1 MLERARAY
9 LERDRQTYRQTACSS
24 RLRICYASASAA
36 NSALRALHWTTI
48 WHLLTWLGS
57 QTAALQVGLSLLS
70 QQDPADELHRFL
82 GAVAPRKYRS
92 PERQAVL
99 TTARRL
105 LHLIDRWDRTFPE
118 RFFPRFAT
126 SGGVP

>member
-1 MLERARAY
+1 MPIWYELPAG
-9 LERDRQTYRQTACSS
+9 
-24 RLRICYASASAA
+24 AA
-36 NSALRALHWTTI
+36 AGLRALHFATVWRA
-48 WHLLTWLGS
+48 LTWLGS
-57 QTAALQVGLSLLS
+57 QTAALETALSLLS
-70 QQDPADELHRFL
+70 QHDPADDLHRFA

-92 PERQAVL
+92 PERQAIL

-126 SGGVP
+126 RGGVP